1 MIPLQFLFGTAS
13 LMWALIIIWC
23 VVAVVMGV
31 WVYRDAEDRGENGVL
46 WLIVVL
52 LLGVVGLIIYLVMR
66 K

>member
-1 MIPLQFLFGTAS
+1 VMPLQFVFGTAS